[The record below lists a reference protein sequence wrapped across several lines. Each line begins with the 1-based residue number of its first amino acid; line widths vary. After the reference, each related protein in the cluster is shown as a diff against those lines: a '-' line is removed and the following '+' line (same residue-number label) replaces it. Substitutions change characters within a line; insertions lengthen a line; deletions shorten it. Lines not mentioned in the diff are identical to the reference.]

1 MGTFLIYLFCGL
13 ICLMGL
19 VLFFPIFILVAGFY
33 GIAALLAMML

>member
-1 MGTFLIYLFCGL
+1 MGTSLTYIFCGL

-19 VLFFPIFILVAGFY
+19 VLFFPIFIIVAGFY